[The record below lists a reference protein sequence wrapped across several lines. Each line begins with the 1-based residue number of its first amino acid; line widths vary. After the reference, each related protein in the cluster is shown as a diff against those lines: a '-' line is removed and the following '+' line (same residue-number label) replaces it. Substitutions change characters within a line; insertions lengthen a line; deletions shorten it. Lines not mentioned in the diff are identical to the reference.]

1 MAKALSMLALD
12 MGAKYTGIMSY
23 TCDENSQVQKNVH
36 FGTLVLPTDG
46 ADFTYSMT
54 NRRMNRH
61 RVRSQKR
68 FKLARRLLIAIVRE
82 KMRQT
87 GIVPDEKTQKK
98 LDEALSGLLKRRG
111 YSRIEAEVDMTPLE
125 ETDPAFFSGILADN
139 GIDGFSPYENIRDQW
154 ERMAQNPDVIASLK
168 DACSTVDAKVI
179 FKPEKGNQDS
189 KVLMAEAKDA
199 FMCLK
204 NAANSVVMLERMG
217 HKHRSDY
224 FKAIRREI
232 EQDKRLD
239 PAIRA
244 FGDKERFW
252 RVVCNISN
260 LQLRAER
267 WYFDGAERKGF
278 YFDEKHL
285 KKTIIRAYRYFHPEA
300 ERKDSF
306 RNLMETLKHSGDILD
321 TLATLDAEKTI
332 PPYEDQNNRRPPL
345 DQTLLLNPAALTKRY
360 GMVWQIWV
368 NNLMKAEPEMAD
380 ALDEILRNNDRRSA
394 RPVKT
399 AEGWKVPDSHSK
411 EKIRATYILR
421 RFLDRGMAIDP
432 YSIRRLVQSPSSQT
446 SMEARTRL
454 EKSLGSQHM
463 DAFLEMASR
472 YYDEIGQ
479 ARSGL
484 WSPSDTALME
494 RSDLHPPMLGK
505 VRKELVGN
513 ILGTNIDIDEFT
525 GNIWRKQV
533 SGRSTIASICQM
545 AEKRRKDMGNAFND
559 RWQAMISRFVDG
571 VIPDD
576 ENTADLTEMKSLKR
590 MYDQI
595 GNASQMI
602 GDMLHLDTKQI
613 DRFRNPF
620 SLAQLYN
627 IMEDQR
633 HGFTKTCYA
642 VHAENTWRM
651 QFRMTDEQE
660 GATCV
665 RLAADTVRP
674 FDGFVRRTLDR
685 TAWELA
691 KMKAKEIR
699 TSGVMPE
706 KLEIICLV
714 EQNRFAYTA
723 SLADIKNLSAK
734 KKKKLENELE
744 KKDAQWIGKI
754 ERIKADSQGICPY
767 TGQPLDENGE
777 IDHIL
782 PRSMTR
788 DINAAIF
795 NSEVNLIYCT
805 REGNQRK
812 GSTIYTLANLDKT
825 YLQKQFGTSD
835 VTLIRQKIEETVAGI
850 RQSEK
855 KPKLDLLT
863 GEQRRALR
871 HALFIEGTS
880 PAKTRAMEW
889 FGARN
894 STLVNGTQ
902 AYMIQA
908 FRLKL
913 LDLLKDWMAE
923 NGTDIMFSTHQIP
936 AEEVRQLRQK
946 LGEARADTQKTRP
959 QPVASHAVD
968 ALCVYTVAIADNQLC
983 KKLGESGNLYSLED
997 LSELANRLP
1006 QQCDII
1012 RVARKPFGSKT
1023 DKASTP
1029 LFDAGMYAE
1038 HFIPLYWSKGKAY
1051 AGFHLIGREGDE
1063 SGGNRVEITGKKPE
1077 TIFEWLAPFA
1087 EKPVRCGPDNHAVL
1101 KVSKK
1106 KAFDWMSSPESLQ
1119 NEPLRKLLDSL
1130 CYVTVKTP
1138 VISGFL
1144 QDKGKYRTKAE
1155 REKKLAAKDF
1165 TVKLDYTTKDKSF
1178 RFKGELVLPVYQEW
1192 QKIHALDSL
1201 AGELDDQKAFVALRD
1216 YFIGNRPKSRPHAG
1230 TRRVWSLPMIPSSQK
1245 GSMKIGRKS
1254 FTGDTVYQRQLING
1268 AIIEGFAVNKDKRIE
1283 WNKNRIVKTSVY
1295 TEKTYAEQAR
1305 PDKIVP
1311 LDLWLTVYRDEQI
1324 TIEASTGSQ
1333 DRFNIRMS
1341 QPFEEF
1347 ARMAE
1352 TVCDTR
1358 IDSPFQILPELKPG
1372 KDSKK
1377 RFAEFLPEAVRDA
1390 FNAPRNNL
1398 KVLSVGENVKYSYTE
1413 ESTGSPL
1420 RQLYQE
1426 VYRKQCDI

>member
-1 MAKALSMLALD
+1 MAKALSLLVLD

-23 TCDENSQVQKNVH
+23 TCDESSPLQKNVH

-46 ADFTYSMT
+46 DGFTYSMT

-61 RVRSQKR
+61 RVRSKKR

-111 YSRIEAEVDMTPLE
+111 YSRIEAEADMSPLE
-125 ETDPAFFSGILADN
+125 ETDPDFFSRILAEN
-139 GIDGFSPYENIRDQW
+139 GIGGFSPYENIRDQW
-154 ERMAQNPDVIASLK
+154 ERLAQDPDIVASLK
-168 DACSTVDAKVI
+168 DACSTVDVKVT
-179 FKPEKGNQDS
+179 FKPEKGNPDS
-189 KVLMAEAKDA
+189 KIRMAEAKDA

-217 HKHRSDY
+217 HKRRSDY

-239 PAIRA
+239 LAIRA

-260 LQLRAER
+260 LQLRAQR
-267 WYFDGAERKGF
+267 WYFDAPEREGF

-300 ERKDSF
+300 KRKDSF

-345 DQTLLLNPAALTKRY
+345 DQTLLLNPAALTKWY
-360 GMVWQIWV
+360 GATWQIWV
-368 NNLMKAEPEMAD
+368 NNLMKAEPKMAD
-380 ALDEILRNNDRRSA
+380 ALDEILRSNDRRSA

-421 RFLDRGMAIDP
+421 RFLDRSMAIDP
-432 YSIRRLVQSPSSQT
+432 YAIRRLVQSPSSQT
-446 SMEARTRL
+446 SMEARARL

-494 RSDLHPPMLGK
+494 RSDLHPPMLCK

-513 ILGTNIDIDEFT
+513 ILGTNINIDEFT
-525 GNIWRKQV
+525 GNVWP
-533 SGRSTIASICQM
+533 TIASICQM
-545 AEKRRKDMGNAFND
+545 AEKRRKDLGNAFND

-602 GDMLHLDTKQI
+602 GDMLHLDAKQI

-620 SLAQLYN
+620 SFAQLYN
-627 IMEDQR
+627 IMEGQR

-651 QFRMTDEQE
+651 QSRMTDEQE

-691 KMKAKEIR
+691 KMKAEEIR

-706 KLEIICLV
+706 KLEILCLV

-723 SLADIKNLSAK
+723 SLADIKNMSAK

-744 KKDAQWIGKI
+744 RNDAKWMGKV

-767 TGQPLDENGE
+767 TGQSLDEKGE

-795 NSEVNLIYCT
+795 NSEVNLIYCS

-812 GSTIYTLANLDKT
+812 GSIVYTLTNLDKT

-835 VTLIRQKIEETVAGI
+835 VTLIRQKIEEVVAGI
-850 RQSEK
+850 RQSDN

-908 FRLKL
+908 FRFKL

-923 NGTDIMFSTHQIP
+923 KGTDITFSTHQIP

-946 LGEARADTQKTRP
+946 LGEVRNDAQKTRP

-968 ALCVYTVAIADNQLC
+968 ALCVYAVATADNQLC
-983 KKLGESGNLYSLED
+983 KKLGESGKLYSLED
-997 LSELANRLP
+997 LSELVKRLP

-1038 HFIPLYWSKGKAY
+1038 HFVPLYWSKGKAY
-1051 AGFHLIGREGDE
+1051 AGFHLISREGDK

-1087 EKPVRCGPDNHAVL
+1087 EKPVICGPDNHAVL

-1106 KAFDWMSSPESLQ
+1106 KVFDWMSSPESLQ

-1130 CYVTVKTP
+1130 CYVTVKIP

-1155 REKKLAAKDF
+1155 REKKLTAKAF
-1165 TVKLDYTTKDKSF
+1165 TVKLNYKTKDKLFS
-1178 RFKGELVLPVYQEW
+1178 FKGELVLPVYQEW

-1216 YFIGNRPKSRPHAG
+1216 YFIGDRPKSRPHAG

-1245 GSMKIGRKS
+1245 GSMQIGRKS
-1254 FTGDTVYQRQLING
+1254 FTGDTVYQRQLIHG
-1268 AIIEGFAVNKDKRIE
+1268 AIIEGFSIGKDKEIQ
-1283 WNKNRIVKTSVY
+1283 WKKPALPKVY
-1295 TEKTYAEQAR
+1295 KEAVYVGQSNH
-1305 PDKIVP
+1305 DKILP
-1311 LDLWLTVYRDEQI
+1311 LDLWLTIYRDENI
-1324 TIEASTGSQ
+1324 VIEVSPGSMG
-1333 DRFNIRMS
+1333 RANIRIQQSFHDFVKMVAS
-1341 QPFEEF
+1341 L
-1347 ARMAE
+1347 
-1352 TVCDTR
+1352 CDIH
-1358 IDSPFQILPELKPG
+1358 IDSPLQIPSELKVP
-1372 KDSKK
+1372 KEKLK
-1377 RFAEFLPEAVRDA
+1377 LFQEFLPERIRNKFSQIRDKSKLEM
-1390 FNAPRNNL
+1390 FL
-1398 KVLSVGENVKYSYTE
+1398 VGKTVGYSYIEQNTKV
-1413 ESTGSPL
+1413 PL